1 LSLPYRKKLIEVALP
16 LEAINKAASREKDI
30 HVGHPANLHTW
41 WSRKPL
47 AACRAVLF
55 AQLVDDPS
63 SHPEKFLTED
73 AQSAE
78 RDRLFEV
85 MKRLVQWEHSNNPQT
100 LRDARKE
107 ILDSCDG
114 NPPLLVDP
122 FCGGGSIAL
131 EAQRLGLQVCASDL
145 NPVAALITKALI
157 EIPQRFQ
164 GKPPVHPGALNLT
177 GSSWTGTRGLV
188 EDVRFYGNQ
197 INDKAR
203 QRIGHLFPEMHITH
217 ELAEGRP
224 DLAHLVGRK
233 FPVVAWIWARAMAC
247 PSPACKR
254 VTPLVSK
261 FWLSTHDKNPA
272 WAEPKLNGDSRVKF
286 IVHAGQGHPPQG
298 TIGNKGAHCIFCGT
312 PITFQQIRD
321 CAHAS
326 GMTEQLMGVALQG
339 QSKRIYVSPCE
350 EHERLA
356 EGLEP
361 SWRPETDLPNK
372 ALGFR
377 VQRYGIIRHC
387 DFFTNRQ
394 LILLDTL
401 SNLLAETRDEVIR
414 EAHEDAYADAV
425 VTYLALALDR
435 VAQTNNR
442 LVRWLTRK
450 SGTSKGTPTFDR
462 QIVSMVWEF
471 SEGNPFGQSVG
482 SWSGALEN
490 VLGGLAIVPTG
501 VHSGHVS
508 RLDAADEL
516 PSRPHSTVSTDP
528 PYYDNI
534 GYADLSDFFYVWL
547 RHSLL
552 ALYPDLFKTVLV
564 PKRQELIAASHMF
577 EGDKDAADSHFLRG
591 LTEAF
596 RKIKH
601 NTDVSY
607 PITIFYAFKQAEEDE
622 SDGDG
627 AASVSV
633 STGWEKMLEA
643 LLGASL
649 SVVGTW
655 PMRTERGARGRALGA
670 NALASSVVLICRHRA
685 DDSSIAGRREFI
697 DALRSELPKAMKR
710 LQHESIAPV
719 DLAQAAIGPGM
730 AIFTRYSKV
739 KETDGSDLRV
749 RTALGL
755 INQALDEVL
764 AEQEGEYDA
773 ETRWAVAWFEQCGA
787 GEGKFGDAE
796 TLSRAKDTAVNALEQ
811 AGIIKAKG
819 GKVQLIPREALNA
832 DWDPASESRLTVW
845 ELTQHLIR
853 ALETGGEIAAA
864 RIIRRVGSLAET
876 AKDLAYRL
884 FVICD
889 RKGWSHEALAY
900 NILVKS
906 WPELQKLAASTSGV
920 TGELSSQP

>member
-1 LSLPYRKKLIEVALP
+1 MTGAKKLIEVALP
-16 LEAINKAASREKDI
+16 LEAINEAASREKDI

-63 SHPEKFLTED
+63 AHPDKFPSEPEQT
-73 AQSAE
+73 AE
-78 RDRLFEV
+78 RDRLFGIL
-85 MKRLVQWEHSNNPQT
+85 KRLVQWDQSNNLQT
-100 LRDARKE
+100 LREARKE
-107 ILDSCDG
+107 ILNSCHG

-122 FCGGGSIAL
+122 FCGGGSIPL
-131 EAQRLGLQVCASDL
+131 EAQRLGLNIFASDL
-145 NPVAALITKALI
+145 NPIAVLITKALV
-157 EIPQRFQ
+157 EIPQRVK
-164 GKPPVHPGALNLT
+164 GKLPVHPGARNL
-177 GSSWTGTRGLV
+177 SAASWTGASGLC

-197 INDKAR
+197 INDKAKGL
-203 QRIGHLFPEMHITH
+203 IGTLYPAMTLTQ
-217 ELAEGRP
+217 ELAIGRP
-224 DLAHLVGRK
+224 DLVGLVGRTL
-233 FPVVAWIWARAMAC
+233 PVVAWIWGRAMVC
-247 PSPACKR
+247 PNPACKL

-272 WAEPKLNGDSRVKF
+272 WVEPKLNGHDSIQF
-286 IVHAGQGHPPQG
+286 IVHSGQGQPPKG
-298 TIGNKGAHCIFCGT
+298 TIGNKGAHCIFCSV
-312 PITFQQIRD
+312 PMTFQQIRD
-321 CAHAS
+321 RAAV
-326 GMTEQLMGVALQG
+326 GEMTEQLMGVALQG
-339 QSKRIYVSPCE
+339 PGKRIYVSPSD

-356 EGLEP
+356 LQIQP
-361 SWRPETDLPNK
+361 KWRPETELPVK

-377 VQRYGIIRHC
+377 VQRYGIVRHY

-401 SNLLAETRDEVIR
+401 SDLIIQSRDEITKTTRDE
-414 EAHEDAYADAV
+414 DYADAV

-471 SEGNPFGQSVG
+471 GEGNPFGNSVG
-482 SWSGALEN
+482 SWLGALDN
-490 VLGGLAIVPTG
+490 VLGGLTVIPTE
-501 VHSGHVS
+501 SHVATVS
-508 RLDAADEL
+508 QLDAAANL
-516 PSRPHSTVSTDP
+516 PNLIHSTVSTDP

-547 RHSLL
+547 RHTLL
-552 ALYPDLFKTVLV
+552 NVYPALFKTVLA
-564 PKRQELIAASHMF
+564 PKRQELIAASHLF
-577 EGDKDAADSHFLRG
+577 EGDKSAAERHFLNG

-596 RKIKH
+596 RKIKT
-601 NTDVSY
+601 NCDPSY
-607 PITIFYAFKQAEEDE
+607 PVTIFYAFKQAEEQE
-622 SDGDG
+622 SEGEE
-627 AASVSV
+627 SESTSV

-643 LLGASL
+643 VLGANL

-670 NALASSVVLICRHRA
+670 NALASSVVLICRHRGEEPPMA
-685 DDSSIAGRREFI
+685 ARREFI
-697 DALRSELPKAMKR
+697 QALRSELPSALKR

-730 AIFTRYSKV
+730 AIYSRYSKIL
-739 KETDGSDLRV
+739 ETDGSPMSV

-764 AEQEGEYDA
+764 SAQDSEYDA
-773 ETRWAVAWFEQCGA
+773 PTRWALAWFEQHQGA
-787 GEGKFGDAE
+787 EGKYGDAE
-796 TLSRAKDTAVNALEQ
+796 ILSRAKDTAINSLEEM
-811 AGIIKAKG
+811 GIVKARA
-819 GKVQLIPREALNA
+819 GKVQLVSRENLNL
-832 DWDPASESRLTVW
+832 DWNPASESRLTIW
-845 ELTQHLIR
+845 QLTQHIIR
-853 ALETGGEIAAA
+853 ALEAGGEIAAA
-864 RIIRRVGSLAET
+864 TVVRRLGVLAET

-889 RKGWSHEALAY
+889 RKGWSQEALAY
-900 NILVKS
+900 NMLVKS
-906 WPELQKLAASTSGV
+906 WPELQKLAASTAGV
-920 TGELSSQP
+920 TGELSSQT

>member
-1 LSLPYRKKLIEVALP
+1 MNRKKLIEVALP

-63 SHPEKFLTED
+63 SHPETFRTED
-73 AQSAE
+73 SQSAE
-78 RDRLFEV
+78 RDRLFEIL
-85 MKRLVQWEHSNNPQT
+85 KRLVQWEHSNNPQT
-100 LRDARKE
+100 LRDARRE
-107 ILDSCDG
+107 ILNSCDG
-114 NPPLLVDP
+114 KLPLLIDP

-145 NPVAALITKALI
+145 NPVAVLITKALV
-157 EIPQRFQ
+157 EIPQKFQ
-164 GKPPVHPGALNLT
+164 GKAPVHRGARGLT
-177 GSSWTGTRGLV
+177 GSSWTGTRGLA
-188 EDVRFYGNQ
+188 EDVRLYGDQ

-203 QRIGHLFPEMHITH
+203 QRIGLLFPELQITQ
-217 ELAEGRP
+217 ELADGRP
-224 DLAHLVGRK
+224 DLTDLVGSK

-261 FWLSTHDKNPA
+261 FWLSTHDKNKA
-272 WAEPKLNGDSRVKF
+272 WVEPKQNGDTRVHF
-286 IVHAGQGHPPQG
+286 VVHAGSGNPPPG
-298 TIGNKGAHCIFCGT
+298 TIGNKGAHCIFCET

-321 CAHAS
+321 RAFAA
-326 GMTEQLMGVALQG
+326 GMTEQLMGIALQG
-339 QSKRIYVSPCE
+339 QGKRMYVSPCE

-356 EGLEP
+356 QGIEP
-361 SWRPETDLPNK
+361 RWRPETDLPNK

-377 VQRYGIIRHC
+377 VQRYGIVRHC

-401 SNLLAETRDEVIR
+401 SDLLAETRDEVIR
-414 EAHEDAYADAV
+414 EAHEDAYADAI
-425 VTYLALALDR
+425 VTYLALAIDR

-450 SGTSKGTPTFDR
+450 SGTAKGTPTFDR

-471 SEGNPFGQSVG
+471 AEGNPFGKSVG

-490 VLGGLAIVPTG
+490 VLGGLAIIPTG
-501 VHSGHVS
+501 VHSAHVA
-508 RLDAADEL
+508 RLDAAGEL
-516 PSRPHSTVSTDP
+516 KSVPHSTVSTDP

-552 ALYPDLFKTVLV
+552 TVYPDLFKTVLV
-564 PKRQELIAASHMF
+564 PKRQELIAAMHMF
-577 EGDKDAADSHFLRG
+577 EGDKEAADSHFLSG

-596 RKIKH
+596 RKIKQ
-601 NTDVSY
+601 NTDGSY
-607 PITIFYAFKQAEEDE
+607 PITIFYAFKQTEEDE
-622 SDGDG
+622 SDDYGSG
-627 AASVSV
+627 SKSV

-643 LLGASL
+643 LLGANL
-649 SVVGTW
+649 NVVGTW
-655 PMRTERGARGRALGA
+655 PMRTEREARGRALGA

-685 DDSSIAGRREFI
+685 DNSPIAGRREFI
-697 DALRSELPKAMKR
+697 DALRSQLPSALKR

-730 AIFTRYSKV
+730 AVFSHYSKV
-739 KETDGSDLRV
+739 LETDGSQMRV

-755 INQALDEVL
+755 INQALDEIL
-764 AEQEGEYDA
+764 AEQEGEYDS
-773 ETRWAVAWFEQCGA
+773 ETRWALAWFEQYSIA
-787 GEGKFGDAE
+787 EGKFGDAE
-796 TLSRAKDTAVNALEQ
+796 TLSRAKDTAINALEA
-811 AGIIKAKG
+811 AGIIKAKA
-819 GKVQLIPREALNA
+819 GKVQLIPRDSLSA
-832 DWDPASESRLTVW
+832 DWDPRAEARFPVW

-853 ALETGGEIAAA
+853 ALEAGGEAAAA
-864 RIIRRVGSLAET
+864 RIIRRVGSLAER

-884 FVICD
+884 YVICD
-889 RKGWSHEALAY
+889 RKGWSQEALAY
-900 NILVKS
+900 NMLVKS
-906 WPELQKLAASTSGV
+906 WPELQKLAAAAAGESGR
-920 TGELSSQP
+920 LL